1 MSGCH
6 CELVSRTTSA
16 PVVPISVVI
25 STLQRPVQLARCLDA
40 ILGGTQLPA
49 EIVVVDQGDAPAT
62 TAVLDARRAAGVPIV
77 HVLQRRRGLSA
88 SQNAGVER
96 ASCRVVAVVDDD
108 CVPDARWVEVASRAH
123 AEATGP
129 LLIGGRV
136 LALPA
141 VGDRTVPLA
150 ERTSEQR
157 LDLAR
162 NALPWHVGTGG
173 NFSVTRAAFLQVGGN
188 DENLGTGTPGRAGND
203 LDLFRRLMRAGV
215 QARYEPDLLVQ
226 HERSTKAEF
235 RSRCYTYG
243 FGIGVCI
250 TSWLVSGDK
259 LGWRALVAWLV
270 MRARMLIRRPRTA
283 GDELRVLIG
292 TAQGLWHGGSVG
304 HRKASNGLGR

>member
-1 MSGCH
+1 M
-6 CELVSRTTSA
+6 
-16 PVVPISVVI
+16 
-25 STLQRPVQLARCLDA
+25 
-40 ILGGTQLPA
+40 
-49 EIVVVDQGDAPAT
+49 
-62 TAVLDARRAAGVPIV
+62 
-77 HVLQRRRGLSA
+77 
-88 SQNAGVER
+88 
-96 ASCRVVAVVDDD
+96 DDD